1 MKKNIVIVVSAMNM
15 GGAQRVV
22 SILCNHWSQNGY
34 VVTLI
39 STFTGEKTN
48 HNKLNTNHY
57 QLNKDVAL
65 KFLSK
70 NPFFPKNKAWNLVW
84 KLMHLRKLIKRQN
97 PDVVISFLTRVNV
110 AMALSTIGIKSSLII
125 SERIWPPF
133 ATLSSNYFWMYRILF
148 KGVDRIIVQTD
159 KSKTWLS
166 QNFPGNNVKVIPN
179 PIEYPL
185 PLSNERSVCPNSA
198 ILQNKKVILAS
209 GRMRKQKQFD
219 VLIRAFSQIKD
230 KYPDWDLIILGDG
243 VERDSLNRML
253 FDLEISER
261 VYFPGKVGNISEWY
275 ARADLFV
282 LSSLVE
288 GFPNVL
294 LEAMAYGL
302 PCISFDCDT
311 GPRDMIQDGVNGILV
326 NLNEKELGL
335 SKAMNKMISNEKFR
349 SNIANN
355 SILLRDK
362 YSVSNIV
369 QEWNNVLDV

>member
-34 VVTLI
+34 VITLI
-39 STFTGEKTN
+39 STFSGEKI
-48 HNKLNTNHY
+48 NHY

-65 KFLSK
+65 KYLSN

-84 KLMHLRKLIKRQN
+84 KLIHLRKLIKSQN

-110 AMALSTIGIKSSLII
+110 ASALSTIGIKSPLII
-125 SERIWPPF
+125 CERTFPPF
-133 ATLSSNYFWMYRILF
+133 PTLNNNFFWMYRILF

-166 QNFPGNNVKVIPN
+166 QNFSNCDVVVIPN
-179 PIEYPL
+179 PIVYPL
-185 PLSNERSVCPNSA
+185 PLNNEQPVSPNSVT
-198 ILQNKKVILAS
+198 LQNKKVILAS
-209 GRMRKQKQFD
+209 GRMHKHKQFD

-243 VERDSLNRML
+243 EERDGLNQML
-253 FDLEISER
+253 IDLKMSDR
-261 VYFPGKVGNISEWY
+261 VYFPGSVGNMSEWY
-275 ARADLFV
+275 ERADLFV
-282 LSSLVE
+282 LSSILE

-311 GPRDMIQDGVNGILV
+311 GPRDMIQDGVNGVLV
-326 NLNEKELGL
+326 NPKEKELGL
-335 SKAMNKMISNEKFR
+335 SNAINKMISNEKFR

-355 SILLRDK
+355 SIFLRDK
-362 YSVSNIV
+362 YSVSNIM
-369 QEWNNVLDV
+369 QKWDNVLDM